1 MCQAA
6 LDEMHASIFLLL
18 FQDGSGDERTNKS
31 KTHVMISCQVVDKT
45 PNISCCFRSLQ

>member
-31 KTHVMISCQVVDKT
+31 NTRDDKLSSCG
-45 PNISCCFRSLQ
+45 